1 LKNIF
6 RLYFQLKVFSSLI
19 YFKFNLL
26 RYVLAQKAE
35 LGPFCAQQFDAVY
48 VVLFQKVLGKRSLK
62 AAPNALASKYIARR
76 LATIA
81 SHEGLSIGANCD
93 LAASAIALRTHH
105 STDSATD
112 LEVQSRAGVCTA
124 GGRRASSWFSIYILL
139 PRIVSCQKKLRQVI
153 TI

>member
-1 LKNIF
+1 MIFRYQFKVWDLKNIF

-26 RYVLAQKAE
+26 RYVLAQKAQ

-105 STDSATD
+105 STDSTTD
-112 LEVQSRAGVCTA
+112 LEVQSR
-124 GGRRASSWFSIYILL
+124 RRSAAS
-139 PRIVSCQKKLRQVI
+139 RRGEVNARQPENRDC
-153 TI
+153 

>member
-1 LKNIF
+1 MIFRYQFKVWDLKNIF

-26 RYVLAQKAE
+26 RYVLAQKAQ

-105 STDSATD
+105 STDSTTD
-112 LEVQSRAGVCTA
+112 LEVQSR
-124 GGRRASSWFSIYILL
+124 RRSAAS
-139 PRIVSCQKKLRQVI
+139 RRGEANACQPENRDC
-153 TI
+153 